1 MILSINILMASL
13 DATDINNLPINPS
26 MGGSQNQQPNIVLHR
41 NEKISE
47 NTLEQITRQRE
58 EDLKQL
64 GNGPQQSV
72 QNTVDQA
79 TINKL
84 ISGLQQA
91 TANGLTNLPSRDI
104 PHMTSQI
111 TQDQQVQPNYV
122 PAPAPQYIEDE
133 MKMDEFIK
141 QNMRNKNKK
150 DSLDTMYEELQIPIL
165 LAILFFIFQLPFFR
179 NNLFK
184 YLPSL
189 FNKDGNPNLSGYVVN
204 SCLFALLY
212 YVIKN
217 TLNYLTNV

>member
-1 MILSINILMASL
+1 MASL

-26 MGGSQNQQPNIVLHR
+26 MGGGQSQPNIVLQR
-41 NEKISE
+41 NEKLSE

-64 GNGPQQSV
+64 ANGPQQSAQSV
-72 QNTVDQA
+72 IDQA
-79 TINKL
+79 TMNKL

-91 TANGLTNLPSRDI
+91 TANGMTELPSRDI
-104 PHMTSQI
+104 PQMTNHI
-111 TQDQQVQPNYV
+111 TQDQQIKPNYV
-122 PAPAPQYIEDE
+122 PNPVPQYIEDE

-150 DSLDTMYEELQIPIL
+150 ESIDTMYDELQIPIL
-165 LAILFFIFQLPFFR
+165 LAILFFIFQLPVFR
-179 NNLFK
+179 NSLFK

-189 FNKDGNPNLSGYVVN
+189 FNKDGNPNLSGYIVN

-217 TLNYLTNV
+217 ILNYLTNV